1 MGEASR
7 VQGRVTPTM
16 LVMSDV
22 RVLVLDDHE
31 VVRRGI
37 CDILDRADGIEVVAE
52 AASVAQA
59 IRRADAVRP
68 DVILSD
74 LRLPDGTGLD
84 VIAHVRSTLPDTH
97 IVVLT
102 SYDDD
107 EARAA
112 ASKAGADAFVA
123 KTAGSAEVVKAVR
136 DSATGREHGQ
146 HINVEEDPTIASLT
160 PTERKVLK
168 AVGEGKSNREIAEQ
182 LGIAEKTVKNHVTS
196 VLSKMGLRRRT
207 QIVAWATQRRAQSF
221 RG

>member
-1 MGEASR
+1 M
-7 VQGRVTPTM
+7 Q
-16 LVMSDV
+16 VMTDV

-52 AASVAQA
+52 AANVAQA
-59 IRRADAVRP
+59 VRRVDATRP
-68 DVILSD
+68 DVVLSD

-84 VIAHVRSTLPDTH
+84 VIAHVRAHHPDTS

-107 EARAA
+107 DAKAAARAA
-112 ASKAGADAFVA
+112 GAAAFVA
-123 KTAGSAEVVKAVR
+123 KTAGSAEVLSAVR
-136 DSATGREHGQ
+136 DAASGRAHGQ
-146 HINVEEDPTIASLT
+146 HIDVNEDPAIATLT
-160 PTERKVLK
+160 PTERKIVV
-168 AVGEGKSNREIAEQ
+168 AVGDGLSNKEIADD

-196 VLSKMGLRRRT
+196 ILAKMGLQRRT
-207 QIVAWATQRRAQSF
+207 QVVAWATQRRASSF